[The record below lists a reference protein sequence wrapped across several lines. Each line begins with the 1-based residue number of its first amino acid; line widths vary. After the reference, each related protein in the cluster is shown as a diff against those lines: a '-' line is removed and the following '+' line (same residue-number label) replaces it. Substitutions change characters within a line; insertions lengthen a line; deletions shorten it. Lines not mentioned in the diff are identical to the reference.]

1 MKNRKSINCFV
12 VHHRKLIYS
21 LHIYTRMLIIKYLY
35 TTPATNIDNIQSDF
49 IDSNVGVS
57 RSKMGLNT

>member
-1 MKNRKSINCFV
+1 
-12 VHHRKLIYS
+12 
-21 LHIYTRMLIIKYLY
+21 MLIIKYLY